1 MVGSVVSNVLIDRD
15 DVVVGG
21 GAEIVVVIVVVA
33 GKCSDDKNSFEVV
46 DVMLEC
52 VSKE

>member
-1 MVGSVVSNVLIDRD
+1 MIGSVVCNVLIDGD
-15 DVVVGG
+15 DVVGG
-21 GAEIVVVIVVVA
+21 GGAAVVVIVVVA
-33 GKCSDDKNSFEVV
+33 GKCSDDKNSFNVV